1 MTTTTTPTID
11 RIITIAG
18 RTPSEIGRIL
28 TARIEELDRRT
39 DHRYCLEYVSASYS
53 GEGADEY
60 WNLPDYQ
67 RARLGLQPNHRP
79 IRDRFRWV
87 SVYPVT
93 GGSEG
98 HYLHVELIYQ
108 RDAAGRELRS
118 NLHVRICLVKIFGGW
133 DAAAE
138 LAGIIGRWLDA

>member
-1 MTTTTTPTID
+1 MTTTTTATID
-11 RIITIAG
+11 RTITIAG
-18 RTPSEIGRIL
+18 HSSHQIARIL

-39 DHRYCLEYVSASYS
+39 DGKYALEYCSSSYC
-53 GEGADEY
+53 GESPETDHYGDA
-60 WNLPDYQ
+60 
-67 RARLGLQPNHRP
+67 P

-87 SVYPVT
+87 AVYPVT

-108 RDAAGRELRS
+108 RDAAGKELRT
-118 NLHVRICLVKIFGGW
+118 NQHVRIALIKIFGGW